1 MTLRDKIARPTDADR
16 SARLHGDTADAVR
29 DAFSAYAVPIYQF
42 AYRRLGNRDD
52 AEDIT
57 SQVFFK
63 AARGLDP
70 SYSEAERRA
79 WLYRAARSAIADVW
93 RSYRGTSIV
102 RLEWSAEMP
111 RPIRQLNPDANR
123 HVEQL
128 LAELNPVQRRVL
140 ELRFLEGR
148 TLRETANELGLTQS
162 NVKVIQHRALRRA
175 AELEAAPS
183 DG

>member
-1 MTLRDKIARPTDADR
+1 MFHRNKLPPPTEGDVRPHLRSDA
-16 SARLHGDTADAVR
+16 ADAVSA
-29 DAFSAYAVPIYQF
+29 AFSSYAVPIYQF
-42 AYRRLGNRDD
+42 AYRRLGNRAD

-70 SYSEAERRA
+70 TFTEPERRA
-79 WLYRAARSAIADVW
+79 WLYRVARSAIADVW
-93 RSYRGTSIV
+93 RSYRGASIV
-102 RLEWSAEMP
+102 PLDWSVEAP
-111 RPIRQLNPDANR
+111 RPIRQLNPEANR
-123 HVEQL
+123 KVEHL

-148 TLRETANELGLTQS
+148 TLRETATELALTEA
-162 NVKVIQHRALRRA
+162 NVKVIQHRALHRA
-175 AELEAAPS
+175 AELEATVP